1 MLTKILFTLAV
12 IGLVIAVVKF
22 RSRPAR
28 APVRAPAPQ
37 PAKKLEKRWLKALA
51 ISVVV
56 LMLAGTAV
64 IIYLNW
70 RDSHQILQVQVI
82 DSRSGRVSDYQVY
95 RGQLQERRFITL
107 DGRQVQLA
115 ETERLEVA
123 ATP

>member
-12 IGLVIAVVKF
+12 IGLVIAMVRF
-22 RSRPAR
+22 RDRPAR
-28 APVRAPAPQ
+28 TPARHPPKQ
-37 PAKKLEKRWLKALA
+37 LGKRWPKVLA
-51 ISVVV
+51 ISVVM

-95 RGQLQERRFITL
+95 RGQLQERRFVTL

-123 ATP
+123 APP

>member
-12 IGLVIAVVKF
+12 IGLVFAMVRF
-22 RSRPAR
+22 RGRPAR
-28 APVRAPAPQ
+28 APAPP
-37 PAKKLEKRWLKALA
+37 PRKKAEKRWLKALA
-51 ISVVV
+51 VAVIA

-82 DSRSGRVSDYQVY
+82 DSRSGRVSNYQVV
-95 RGQLQERRFITL
+95 RGQLQERDFITV
-107 DGRQVQLA
+107 DGRQVRLA

-123 ATP
+123 AAP

>member
-1 MLTKILFTLAV
+1 MLTKILFTMAV
-12 IGLVIAVVKF
+12 IGLVIAVVRF

-28 APVRAPAPQ
+28 APAPQ
-37 PAKKLEKRWLKALA
+37 PLKKVQKRWIKVLA
-51 ISVVV
+51 TSVIV
-56 LMLAGTAV
+56 LMLAGTTV

-95 RGQLQERRFITL
+95 RGQLQERRFVTL

-123 ATP
+123 AVP